1 MSKFKLSSMPS
12 QEGKVA
18 VITGANIGLGYE
30 TALGL
35 AKKGVKVILACRDFE
50 KAEQAIRKIVKSVP
64 EAVLEIILIDLKN
77 LDSVHGFAEEFLVK
91 YDRLD
96 FLILNAGIMAT
107 PFSKTKDGFESQM
120 AVNYFSH
127 FLLTNLLFPVIKKT
141 KNARIVSLSSIAHKN
156 GKIDFENLNSQKSYS
171 KWGAYG
177 QSKLACL
184 MFTYELQR
192 RIDHEKLPIKS
203 LAAHP
208 GLSSTNLFQY
218 LPKIGQLLFGPIA
231 SLVGQDGKSGAKP
244 TLMAALEPSLDGGEY
259 IGPTGFMEAKGDP
272 GRVKSSDRSHDISV
286 AQKLWAVSE
295 GLTGKDFVIKK

>member
-1 MSKFKLSSMPS
+1 MPS

-18 VITGANIGLGYE
+18 VVTGANIGLGYE

-35 AKKGVKVILACRDFE
+35 AKKGSKVILACRDFE
-50 KAEQAIRKIVKSVP
+50 KGEKAMRKIVKSVP
-64 EAVLEIILIDLKN
+64 EASVEIILIDLKN

-91 YDRLD
+91 HDRLD
-96 FLILNAGIMAT
+96 FLILNAGIMAP
-107 PFSKTKDGFESQM
+107 PFSKTRDGFESQM
-120 AVNYFSH
+120 GVNYFSH

-141 KNARIVSLSSIAHKN
+141 KNARIISLSSIAHKN

-171 KWGAYG
+171 KWGAYR

-184 MFTYELQR
+184 MFAYELQR
-192 RIDHEKLPIKS
+192 RIDNKKLKITS

-208 GLSSTNLFQY
+208 GLSSTNLAQH
-218 LPKIGQLLFGPIA
+218 LPKIGQLFFGLS
-231 SLVGQDGKSGAKP
+231 SLIGQDAKSGAMP

-259 IGPTGFMEAKGDP
+259 IGPTGFMQAKGDP
-272 GRVKSSDRSHDISV
+272 GLVKSSDRSHDISL

-295 GLTGKDFVIKK
+295 KLTGKEFKVK

>member
-1 MSKFKLSSMPS
+1 MIKFKLSSMPS

-18 VITGANIGLGYE
+18 VVTGANIGLGYE

-35 AKKGVKVILACRDFE
+35 AKKGSKVILACRDFE
-50 KAEQAIRKIVKSVP
+50 KADKAMRKILKSVP
-64 EAVLEIILIDLKN
+64 GAVLEIILVDLKN
-77 LDSVHGFAEEFLVK
+77 LDSVHGFGEEFLVK
-91 YDRLD
+91 NNRLD
-96 FLILNAGIMAT
+96 FLVLNAGIMAT

-171 KWGAYG
+171 KWGAYR

-184 MFTYELQR
+184 MFAYELQR
-192 RIDHEKLPIKS
+192 KIDHEKLEIKS

-208 GLSSTNLFQY
+208 GLSSTNLAQN
-218 LPKIGQLLFGPIA
+218 LPKIAQLLAGPIS
-231 SLVGQDGKSGAKP
+231 SLFGQDAKSGAKP
-244 TLMAALEPSLDGGEY
+244 TLMAALEPSLEGGEY
-259 IGPTGFMEAKGDP
+259 IGPTGFMEAKGEP
-272 GRVKSSDRSHDISV
+272 GKVKSSDRSHDISM
-286 AQKLWAVSE
+286 AQKLWTVSE
-295 GLTGKDFVIKK
+295 KLTGKEFKL

>member
-1 MSKFKLSSMPS
+1 MNKFKLSSMPS

-18 VITGANIGLGYE
+18 VVTGANIGLGYE

-35 AKKGVKVILACRDFE
+35 VKKGCKVILACRDFE
-50 KAEQAIRKIVKSVP
+50 KAEKAKRKILKSVP
-64 EAVLEIILIDLKN
+64 SATLDIILIDLKN
-77 LDSVHGFAEEFLVK
+77 LDTVHGFVEEFRVK

-96 FLILNAGIMAT
+96 FLILNAGIMAP

-127 FLLTNLLFPVIKKT
+127 FLLTNLLFSVIKST
-141 KNARIVSLSSIAHKN
+141 PNARIVSLSSIAHKN
-156 GKIDFENLNSQKSYS
+156 GKIDFDNINSEKSYS

-184 MFTYELQR
+184 MFAYELQR
-192 RIDHEKLPIKS
+192 RIDQEKLAIKS

-208 GLSSTNLFQY
+208 GLSSTNLGQN
-218 LPKIGQLLFGPIA
+218 LPKIGQLIFGPIS
-231 SLVGQDGKSGAKP
+231 SLIGQDGKSGAKP
-244 TLMAALEPSLDGGEY
+244 TLMAALEPSLKGGEY

-272 GRVKSSDRSHDISV
+272 GQVKSSNRSHDISV
-286 AQKLWAVSE
+286 AQKLWAISE
-295 GLTGKDFVIKK
+295 KLTGKEFKMK

>member
-1 MSKFKLSSMPS
+1 MSKFKLTSMPS

-18 VITGANIGLGYE
+18 VVTGANIGLGYE

-35 AKKGVKVILACRDFE
+35 AKKGSKVILACRDSEKGE
-50 KAEQAIRKIVKSVP
+50 KAMRKILKSVP
-64 EAVLEIILIDLKN
+64 EASVEIILIDLKN

-91 YDRLD
+91 HDRLD
-96 FLILNAGIMAT
+96 FLILNAGIMAP
-107 PFSKTKDGFESQM
+107 PFSKTRDGFESQM
-120 AVNYFSH
+120 GVNYFSH

-141 KNARIVSLSSIAHKN
+141 KNARIISLSSIAHKN

-184 MFTYELQR
+184 MFAYELQR
-192 RIDHEKLPIKS
+192 RIDNEKLKIRS
-203 LAAHP
+203 VAAHP
-208 GLSSTNLFQY
+208 GLSSTNLSQH
-218 LPKIGQLLFGPIA
+218 LPKIGQLLFGLS
-231 SLVGQDGKSGAKP
+231 SLIGQDAKSGAMP

-259 IGPTGFMEAKGDP
+259 IGPTGFMQAKGDP
-272 GRVKSSDRSHDISV
+272 GLVESSDRSHDISV

-295 GLTGKDFVIKK
+295 KLTGKEFRVK